1 MYNQNILRRYL
12 MVSYRIIS
20 NRASAQKSRLKKVQY
35 VMEMEKKAKT
45 LEVITV
51 GRLVILLA
59 IYSTLECVYLLY
71 LIYFQKTN

>member
-1 MYNQNILRRYL
+1 

-51 GRLVILLA
+51 GRLDIFLA
-59 IYSTLECVYLLY
+59 IYWTLKYVYICY
-71 LIYFQKTN
+71 T